1 MGLEAIRKST
11 RGSRSLFKKINVG
24 AMNLS
29 VGEKKDRREEDFAR
43 LYPLAM
49 LTPFELHFA
58 VRRPAKSWIVIDTVI
73 SGVIPKVEVP
83 LKVKSFPPVL
93 KFLEGALWWFWRG
106 GFMEPC
112 ASPAPGATTSSQ
124 SESDSQSSPADA
136 DAEDVA
142 EETVDLHEVDQD
154 IGDIDSSESP
164 SEISEEDEAATAA
177 ASRTENHPIFRV
189 DIVVAELCATLGE
202 ALIMGTNVNF
212 AVKTWFNMP
221 EGCTR
226 WNIDALVSTSME
238 TFSLYA
244 VPAEWDDTLDATM
257 RPFMS
262 SITKEGCKYIQFD
275 VLYHFTPNPPCTKMH
290 RIDVSLLL
298 NGLRLLLDS
307 LPPAEGVAVNKHGTP
322 LGYRS
327 LFDYLIETMCTF
339 TLPRKPGVATW
350 RPEYLTQFITSMT
363 YKLEADDMHIIMLAP
378 NSKHNNIELSIDHL
392 GLNLP
397 RPSQDGVCV
406 ASVEVVGY
414 QLDAVIGDSAD
425 NLTTYHVVTPAKIAA
440 TIEVNTGSSFLFMLF
455 REVCQVKSTVAL
467 SDLTYLNVEL
477 SLSSFTFLLDQRPLI
492 LFIETGLQ
500 HFNWLWPNIKHL
512 SHHETGISAV
522 LQNESTSSEEKD
534 VAASPPTEVLSFAGT
549 NVLSFLSR
557 LMLRLHVKMRAKNV
571 KFNLYTC
578 NKALA
583 AAFEYSTGVADD
595 QFITLATLRGVID
608 HLAKHNS
615 NHDGNH
621 LTCTWEV
628 AKSKMTLQADVA
640 PEIRVAIDYVF
651 EGIKAEL
658 APFTLNPLM
667 LRLQR
672 RSSMSKSPGTLRFQY
687 TCCVPVEKQTYSAKG
702 LLAFA
707 GLCFHGGIGDPVQV
721 LPLTQLFG
729 KWARY
734 MSPTDG
740 RRIDRDGHRYYVE
753 NAIEKI
759 CRVHNFEVSL
769 TDMELMLYLRENT
782 PFFCYVHTVHASD
795 LAALQHS
802 ILTSAATD
810 PLSGGDPAAI
820 TDGGDSAADP
830 LARENALLREELAR
844 QRAENKRLTSQ
855 LKKATS
861 DCRSPRHKAL
871 ESQQRAASAS
881 PVAPRSPP
889 APHTSKPFMETF
901 FKGLGIGKKS
911 S

>member
-93 KFLEGALWWFWRG
+93 KFLEGALWWFW
-106 GFMEPC
+106 
-112 ASPAPGATTSSQ
+112 
-124 SESDSQSSPADA
+124 
-136 DAEDVA
+136 
-142 EETVDLHEVDQD
+142 
-154 IGDIDSSESP
+154 
-164 SEISEEDEAATAA
+164 
-177 ASRTENHPIFRV
+177 
-189 DIVVAELCATLGE
+189 
-202 ALIMGTNVNF
+202 
-212 AVKTWFNMP
+212 
-221 EGCTR
+221 R

-522 LQNESTSSEEKD
+522 LQNE
-534 VAASPPTEVLSFAGT
+534 
-549 NVLSFLSR
+549 R
-557 LMLRLHVKMRAKNV
+557 
-571 KFNLYTC
+571 
-578 NKALA
+578 
-583 AAFEYSTGVADD
+583 FE
-595 QFITLATLRGVID
+595 
-608 HLAKHNS
+608 
-615 NHDGNH
+615 
-621 LTCTWEV
+621 
-628 AKSKMTLQADVA
+628 
-640 PEIRVAIDYVF
+640 
-651 EGIKAEL
+651 
-658 APFTLNPLM
+658 
-667 LRLQR
+667 
-672 RSSMSKSPGTLRFQY
+672 
-687 TCCVPVEKQTYSAKG
+687 
-702 LLAFA
+702 
-707 GLCFHGGIGDPVQV
+707 
-721 LPLTQLFG
+721 
-729 KWARY
+729 
-734 MSPTDG
+734 
-740 RRIDRDGHRYYVE
+740 
-753 NAIEKI
+753 
-759 CRVHNFEVSL
+759 
-769 TDMELMLYLRENT
+769 
-782 PFFCYVHTVHASD
+782 
-795 LAALQHS
+795 
-802 ILTSAATD
+802 
-810 PLSGGDPAAI
+810 
-820 TDGGDSAADP
+820 
-830 LARENALLREELAR
+830 
-844 QRAENKRLTSQ
+844 
-855 LKKATS
+855 
-861 DCRSPRHKAL
+861 
-871 ESQQRAASAS
+871 
-881 PVAPRSPP
+881 
-889 APHTSKPFMETF
+889 
-901 FKGLGIGKKS
+901 
-911 S
+911 